1 MSVYFPTQVVRRVPR
16 ANPIPSTLE
25 RRERE
30 ISWAKISWTEQL
42 SILHNSQKMLT
53 LLWYEGIIVTLG
65 AGPELLD
72 GGALVRTSKQDCL
85 DTFHDYLSEVL
96 PHQHFVVAGPQLP
109 EACWTSDNF
118 QTLHENAARHRIH
131 EIKSAWASWLIFVP
145 NFQCTMGKL
154 VTFAIKSNKRVNIE
168 QSDGRQIFAILS
180 SDSLQYQ
187 GHILSFKAR
196 SSDVFNL
203 WIICESVNVK
213 AKYSHSNS
221 QCYTSAGGGKWGAS
235 WRNQECGY
243 LGEYSSRIFWRN
255 LECGFKNCG

>member
-1 MSVYFPTQVVRRVPR
+1 MRALLLHLVLVQSCWMVVLSSEPASKIVLTRFMITSVR
-16 ANPIPSTLE
+16 
-25 RRERE
+25 
-30 ISWAKISWTEQL
+30 WA
-42 SILHNSQKMLT
+42 
-53 LLWYEGIIVTLG
+53 
-65 AGPELLD
+65 
-72 GGALVRTSKQDCL
+72 
-85 DTFHDYLSEVL
+85 
-96 PHQHFVVAGPQLP
+96 HQHFVVAGPPPP

-180 SDSLQYQ
+180 SVFPSAPESYLK
-187 GHILSFKAR
+187 LSFKAR

-213 AKYSHSNS
+213 AKNSHSNS

>member
-1 MSVYFPTQVVRRVPR
+1 MIWGHYCYTWCWSRAAGWWCSLPNQQARLSWHVSWLPQWGITSPTFC
-16 ANPIPSTLE
+16 
-25 RRERE
+25 
-30 ISWAKISWTEQL
+30 
-42 SILHNSQKMLT
+42 
-53 LLWYEGIIVTLG
+53 
-65 AGPELLD
+65 
-72 GGALVRTSKQDCL
+72 GGWPTTTR
-85 DTFHDYLSEVL
+85 
-96 PHQHFVVAGPQLP
+96 G
-109 EACWTSDNF
+109 CWTSDNF